1 MNSHND
7 QQQGTGTRNLSGRV
21 MQVKVRKFCYSG
33 PSGGTRLS
41 DGPFDP
47 RYPYPSATVEVERG
61 FFDYETGYRFIG
73 KPADPKLTEF
83 RDSNGS
89 TTDQR
94 IFFSEFDLVDRRD
107 LGPLIDRFVG
117 DGDAE

>member
-1 MNSHND
+1 
-7 QQQGTGTRNLSGRV
+7 
-21 MQVKVRKFCYSG
+21 MQAKVRKFCYTG

-47 RYPYPSATVEVERG
+47 RYPQPTATVEVERG
-61 FFDYETGYRFIG
+61 FFDSETGYRFIG
-73 KPADPKLTEF
+73 KSADRQLTEF

-89 TTDQR
+89 TTDRR

-107 LGPLIDRFVG
+107 LGPLVDCFVG

>member
-1 MNSHND
+1 MNSND
-7 QQQGTGTRNLSGRV
+7 KQQDTGTHNLKARV
-21 MQVKVRKFCYSG
+21 MQAKVRKFCYTG

-47 RYPYPSATVEVERG
+47 RYPQPTATVEVERG
-61 FFDYETGYRFIG
+61 FFDSETGYRFIG
-73 KPADPKLTEF
+73 KSADRQLTEF

-89 TTDQR
+89 TTDRR

-107 LGPLIDRFVG
+107 LGPLVDCFVG
-117 DGDAE
+117 DDDAE

>member
-47 RYPYPSATVEVERG
+47 RYPHPSATVEVERG

-73 KPADPKLTEF
+73 KPADPQITEF

-117 DGDAE
+117 DDNAE